1 MKLSDRLFPFN
12 KSYLTREMKIGSER
26 SGVKKIRIHD
36 LRHNHS
42 SLLVKMGFLSL
53 LIAERLGHER
63 LQFTMETY
71 SQLYPNKQIEVADKI
86 DDLIALP
93 K

>member
-1 MKLSDRLFPFN
+1 
-12 KSYLTREMKIGSER
+12 MKIGGER
-26 SGVKKIRIHD
+26 SGVKKIRIRD
-36 LRHNHS
+36 LRHS
-42 SLLVKMGFLSL
+42 YASLLVEMRFLSL

-71 SQLYPNKQIEVADKI
+71 SQLYPNKQIEVSDKL